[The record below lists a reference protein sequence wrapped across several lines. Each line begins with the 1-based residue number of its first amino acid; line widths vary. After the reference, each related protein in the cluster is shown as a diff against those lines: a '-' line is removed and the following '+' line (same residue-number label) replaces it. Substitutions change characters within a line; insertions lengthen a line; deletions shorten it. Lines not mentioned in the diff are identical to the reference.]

1 MILVDLVTQAAI
13 NPCEALVA
21 DTLHN
26 VGNTERLSGS
36 SFGLGFKT
44 YSYMTTLGSCIG
56 YLLAAVDWNDT
67 VYTHFYKDSP
77 RIGLKSRFTS
87 DQSSFILVTI
97 IFTCTSVITIL
108 SASETRSNKFENVP
122 RKISN
127 EICETTKDRS
137 KFDQTADSPSKGAN
151 LKYSSR
157 YKTDTLST
165 PRRISSYL
173 LINLVKMSWVSTYL
187 MSNFTYLAKVMKHT
201 ICVAVLY
208 IVDQVIICFTKVIR
222 MYKK

>member
-1 MILVDLVTQAAI
+1 M
-13 NPCEALVA
+13 A

-26 VGNTERLSGS
+26 FENTECLSGI

-56 YLLAAVDWNDT
+56 YLLAAVDWNDII
-67 VYTHFYKDSP
+67 YTRFHEDSP
-77 RIGLKSRFTS
+77 RMGLKSRFTS
-87 DQSSFILVTI
+87 DQSSFVLVTI
-97 IFTCTSVITIL
+97 IFTCTSVITIV
-108 SASETRSNKFENVP
+108 SASETRSNKFEIIP

-127 EICETTKDRS
+127 EICEATKARS
-137 KFDQTADSPSKGAN
+137 MFSQTADSSSIDAN
-151 LKYSSR
+151 LKYSSK

-173 LINLVKMSWVSTYL
+173 LINLVKTSWFSTYL
-187 MSNFTYLAKVMKHT
+187 MSNFTYLAKVMRHT

-208 IVDQVIICFTKVIR
+208 IVDQVIFCFTKVIV
-222 MYKK
+222 MY

>member
-1 MILVDLVTQAAI
+1 M
-13 NPCEALVA
+13 A

-67 VYTHFYKDSP
+67 LYTHFHKDSP

-87 DQSSFILVTI
+87 DQSSFILVTM

-137 KFDQTADSPSKGAN
+137 KFGQTAESSSNGAN

-208 IVDQVIICFTKVIR
+208 IVDQVIVCFTKVIR
-222 MYKK
+222 MY